1 MMRYRIAAVIVVGAA
16 WFSLAQIDEITGF
29 RVPEYDEDGNLKSQI
44 YGDFAKIRDDDRIEI
59 TNLKIEMYNDDE
71 IDILVTA
78 PHCLYDQKSRRA
90 HSESRVRIAR
100 DNTVI
105 TGEDF
110 SWDMKEQRFVI
121 LKNAKVVLKNL
132 RNRMDEGAL

>member
-1 MMRYRIAAVIVVGAA
+1 MMKYRIAAGVLVGAA
-16 WFSLAQIDEITGF
+16 WFSLAQIDEIAGF
-29 RVPEYDEDGNLKSQI
+29 RVPEYDENGNLKSQI
-44 YGDFAKIRDDDRIEI
+44 YGDFAKIRDNDQIEI
-59 TNLKIEMYNDDE
+59 TNLKIEMYRDGA

-78 PHCLYDQKSRRA
+78 PHCIYDQKSNRA

-105 TGEDF
+105 TGEHF
-110 SWDMKEQRFVI
+110 SWDMKEQHFVI

-132 RNRMDEGAL
+132 RNRMDEGEL